1 MNEQGSTNYEGRIAG
16 NRKSI
21 ISYILTYSRPNKVN
35 PLIALDSKFLCLLL
49 STDPSRK
56 KGVCMCVFGGWSG
69 ELGGGGKGAERKT
82 RKRQCITYPGQKGDV
97 EDILH

>member
-1 MNEQGSTNYEGRIAG
+1 MNEQGSTNYKGRMAG

-21 ISYILTYSRPNKVN
+21 ISYSLTYSRPNKVN

-56 KGVCMCVFGGWSG
+56 KEVFVCVC
-69 ELGGGGKGAERKT
+69 LGGGAGSWGVEGRGLREKQEKDSASLTLARKET
-82 RKRQCITYPGQKGDV
+82 
-97 EDILH
+97 